1 MGLMV
6 PTETLS
12 RRDFLLPFAH
22 KKGTHPVKPKQH
34 GAGAHPPHSEP
45 PVWSKFGLTRHQFIV
60 GGAMVAGSIAIGLK
74 PWELFFRN
82 TAVTKTPEKPYT
94 TPELVKLGWELQAWR
109 LQDGRMM
116 TDLFTEVLLTADLLK
131 GNLDPRTIL
140 PQFKAPITFSTDI
153 NIGAVELTE
162 YIDSAD
168 PRKSGIYQQGELLY
182 YSNWLAKNTSVKLK
196 LSPDILS
203 SEARL
208 YIIVKEASQL
218 IYRLQYQRLY
228 IGLLRRG
235 STTRLEIANP
245 TKIPIS
251 EDEQIANIGML
262 ISSFERAR
270 YGYSSLD
277 DFIDVG
283 SRLQTTPIGA
293 TQRLDMEKRGQS
305 FGNPHWSQV
314 EQTDTDFLESRGLL
328 KKEDGVISWTKPF
341 VIDEDFFKLFTEYV
355 KPLGQPALIR
365 PEN

>member
-1 MGLMV
+1 MI
-6 PTETLS
+6 TAETLNGIS
-12 RRDFLLPFAH
+12 RRDLIFPFAREG
-22 KKGTHPVKPKQH
+22 GTRHLKIVKP
-34 GAGAHPPHSEP
+34 HPPLNHSQPPKEP
-45 PVWSKFGLTRHQFIV
+45 LDRDRRRLIIGGSLT
-60 GGAMVAGSIAIGLK
+60 AIGLATGILK

-131 GNLDPRTIL
+131 GNLDPGTIL

-153 NIGAVELTE
+153 NIGAVELTKD
-162 YIDSAD
+162 IDSAD
-168 PRKSGIYQQGELLY
+168 PRKSGIYQRGELLY
-182 YSNWLAKNTSVKLK
+182 YSNWLAKNMGVKLK

-203 SEARL
+203 SKARL

-228 IGLLRRG
+228 IDLLRRG

-262 ISSFERAR
+262 ISNFERTR

-305 FGNPHWSQV
+305 FGNPHWSQI

-328 KKEDGVISWTKPF
+328 KKENGVISWTKPF
-341 VIDEDFFKLFTEYV
+341 VIDEDFFKLFTDYA